1 MPYVQKALS
10 IDLGTSFYRVE
21 KLSDPTILGIVDF
34 GFREWSRHRA
44 LCFGGGPF
52 MGSILPGSN
61 RLMFTGHSPC
71 WEGFYIS
78 TMGGAAHT
86 FDNVGIDYVS
96 LRGRCPTPSVLVL
109 RREREEHVEVEL
121 APVHPQQVW
130 SASRQDPHEQGF
142 FALQRHLWDRFHDAF
157 STPPRI
163 LGVGPAALRSD
174 FGAIGSSRV
183 DAKGLTNVDCWAGRG
198 GLGSRMAREHNLFGI
213 VVGGSHIDVDFD
225 DRRLADEYF
234 KKRYEMRMILKDK
247 DATRKYR
254 YDPELQT
261 GGTLGVNFH
270 RLKER
275 LFFFNYRSVDWST
288 EQRLALHRDLIA
300 AHYLRQFNEETI
312 AEKKFAHCGEP
323 CLAVCKKMWGPYKKD
338 YEPYQSLGPNAGIFD
353 QREAEQTVWL
363 CDAMGFDAIQV
374 GGVVS
379 WLMELLDDGLLDG
392 ERNGVEGR
400 PVFSPDRFDPE
411 RDSRVNGAVARSL
424 VRAIIEARGDLD
436 FRQGAREVARR
447 IGERSGRPAEVL
459 DRLVVNCAGERG
471 WMVPNQYWVPGMFSP
486 MPIMGKYFEYYGDD
500 FVPPRTLGRLNAERM
515 CQELTLDNMGF
526 CRFHREWAE
535 ELVPEIFHDFWEQD
549 VDLRAHHMAL
559 ARRIN
564 AANLS
569 SFWRSGR
576 VEALIHAFLRRK
588 KEGGEAR
595 PELDEWLARFE
606 ADRSAA
612 ARDFWYEIRKG
623 IDEAFEEPLPR
634 QAG

>member
-10 IDLGTSFYRVE
+10 IDLGTGFYRVE
-21 KLSDPTILGIVDF
+21 KITDPTILGVVDF

-61 RLMFTGHSPC
+61 RLIFTGHSPC

-130 SASRQDPHEQGF
+130 SAARQDPHEQGF
-142 FALQRHLWDRFHDAF
+142 FALQRHLWERFHDAF
-157 STPPRI
+157 STPPRV

-225 DRRLADEYF
+225 DRRVADEYF

-261 GGTLGVNFH
+261 GGTLGVNFQK
-270 RLKER
+270 LKER
-275 LFFFNYRSVDWST
+275 LFFFNYRSVDWPT
-288 EQRLALHRDLIA
+288 EQRLALHRDLIV

-338 YEPYQSLGPNAGIFD
+338 YEPYQTLGPNAGIFD

-363 CDAMGFDAIQV
+363 CDAMGFDGIQI

-392 ERNGVEGR
+392 EHNGVEGR
-400 PVFSPDRFDPE
+400 PVFSPDGFDPE

-424 VRAIIEARGDLD
+424 VRAIVEARGDLD

-447 IGERSGRPAEVL
+447 IGERAGKPAEVL

-549 VDLRAHHMAL
+549 VDLHAHHMAL
-559 ARRIN
+559 GRRIN

-588 KEGGEAR
+588 KEGGQAR

-606 ADRSAA
+606 ADRAGA
-612 ARDFWYEIRKG
+612 ARDFWYEIHKG